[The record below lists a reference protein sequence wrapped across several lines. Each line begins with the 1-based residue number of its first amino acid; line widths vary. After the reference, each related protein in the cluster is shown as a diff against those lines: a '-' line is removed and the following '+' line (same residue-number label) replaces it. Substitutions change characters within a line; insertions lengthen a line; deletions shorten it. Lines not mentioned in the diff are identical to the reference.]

1 MQSPTIQTGPAT
13 DPLTKLP
20 ADQWVTLAKHLVN
33 GNSVIGKSW
42 VFMVNATGEELIAV
56 NCEGEVAVL

>member
-1 MQSPTIQTGPAT
+1 
-13 DPLTKLP
+13 LP